1 MAPKLTEFDTA
12 DYLDSPEMRAGYLK
26 EALATGDAAII
37 ARALG
42 AVARAEGISKIA
54 SETGRSRAALHRS
67 FKESGN
73 PTLKTL
79 LSVLHSVGLE
89 LSAVPAKNKPRAKT
103 SAGVS

>member
-1 MAPKLTEFDTA
+1 MAPELTEFDTA
-12 DYLDSPEMRAGYLK
+12 DYLDTPEVRAGYLK
-26 EALATGDAAII
+26 EALATGDAAVIT
-37 ARALG
+37 RALG

-67 FKESGN
+67 FKDSGN

-89 LSAVPAKNKPRAKT
+89 LSAVPAKRRHRSKT
-103 SAGVS
+103 SARIS